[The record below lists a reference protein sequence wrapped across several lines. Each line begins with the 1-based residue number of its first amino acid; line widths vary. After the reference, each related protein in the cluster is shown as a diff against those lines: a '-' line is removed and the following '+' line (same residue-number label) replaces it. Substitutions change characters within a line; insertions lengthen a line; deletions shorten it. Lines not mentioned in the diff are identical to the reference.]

1 MKGDLAE
8 VHDEWPNRAASRYV
22 EAGGLRWH
30 VQELG
35 TEGPWLLLLHG
46 TGAATHSWAGIAP
59 LLAQHFRVIAPDLP
73 GHGYTDPAARE
84 QQSLSGMAAL
94 VASLIDA
101 LGVDPKLVVG
111 HSAGAAVLIRMTLD
125 GLLRPASIVSFN
137 GALLPFE
144 GLMGK
149 IFPGAARFLAALP
162 ILPGMLARRAKRSP
176 MVDRL
181 IQQTGSQSASLDLVH
196 YQSLSQSPRHIRGVL
211 AMMANWDLA
220 ALERD
225 LLELDTPLHLVACT
239 NDRAVPAA
247 QARYLKA
254 RLACAHLR
262 IVHELGHLGHEED
275 PALFAGFVEEA
286 AADVGLLGSPPQP
299 AT

>member
-1 MKGDLAE
+1 MSEDLSE
-8 VHDEWPNRAASRYV
+8 IHDEWPNRTASRYV

-35 TEGPWLLLLHG
+35 TEGPELLLLHG
-46 TGAATHSWAGIAP
+46 TGAATHSWAGMAP

-84 QQSLSGMAAL
+84 QQSLPGMATL

-101 LGVDPKLVVG
+101 LGVEPELVVG
-111 HSAGAAVLIRMTLD
+111 HSAGAAVLVRMTLD
-125 GLLRPASIVSFN
+125 GLIRPAAIVSFN

-149 IFPGAARFLAALP
+149 VFPRAARALAAVP
-162 ILPGMLARRAKRSP
+162 ILPGLLARRARRSP

-181 IQQTGSQSASLDLVH
+181 IEQTGSRSASLDLAH

-220 ALERD
+220 TLERD
-225 LLELDTPLHLVACT
+225 LLALDTPLYLVACV

-247 QARYLKA
+247 QARFLKA

-275 PALFAGFVEEA
+275 PAQFVGFVREA
-286 AADVGLLGSPPQP
+286 AAEVRLLG
-299 AT
+299 

>member
-1 MKGDLAE
+1 MSGDLAE
-8 VHDEWPNRAASRYV
+8 IHDEWPNRTASRYV

-35 TEGPWLLLLHG
+35 SEGPELLLLHG
-46 TGAATHSWAGIAP
+46 TGAATHSWAGMAP

-73 GHGYTDPAARE
+73 GHGYTDPAARA
-84 QQSLSGMAAL
+84 QQSLPGMATL
-94 VASLIDA
+94 VASLLDA
-101 LGVDPKLVVG
+101 LGVEPKLVVG
-111 HSAGAAVLIRMTLD
+111 HSAGAAVLVRMTLD
-125 GLLRPASIVSFN
+125 DLIRPTAIVSFN

-149 IFPGAARFLAALP
+149 VFPRAARALAALP
-162 ILPGMLARRAKRSP
+162 ILPGMLARRARRSP
-176 MVDRL
+176 MVNRL
-181 IQQTGSQSASLDLVH
+181 IEQTGSQSASLDLVH

-220 ALERD
+220 TLERD
-225 LLELDTPLHLVACT
+225 LLELDTPLYLVACV

-247 QARYLKA
+247 QARFLKA
-254 RLACAHLR
+254 RLACARLR

-275 PALFAGFVEEA
+275 PAQFVGFVEEA
-286 AADVGLLGSPPQP
+286 ATEVGLLG
-299 AT
+299 

>member
-1 MKGDLAE
+1 MSGDLTE
-8 VHDEWPNRAASRYV
+8 IHDEWPNRAASRYV

-35 TEGPWLLLLHG
+35 TRGPCLLLLHG
-46 TGAATHSWAGIAP
+46 TGAATHSWAGMAP

-73 GHGYTDPAARE
+73 GHGYTEPAERE
-84 QQSLSGMAAL
+84 QQSLPGMAAS
-94 VASLIDA
+94 VASLLDA
-101 LGVDPKLVVG
+101 LGVDAKLVVG
-111 HSAGAAVLIRMTLD
+111 HSAGAAVLVRMTLD
-125 GLLRPASIVSFN
+125 GLIRPAAIVSFN

-149 IFPGAARFLAALP
+149 IFPRAARVLAALP
-162 ILPGMLARRAKRSP
+162 ILPGMLARRAKHFP

-181 IQQTGSQSASLDLVH
+181 IEQTGSQSASLDLVH

-220 ALERD
+220 TLEQD
-225 LLELDTPLHLVACT
+225 ILQLDTPLHLVACA

-247 QARYLKA
+247 QARYLKS

-262 IVHELGHLGHEED
+262 IVYELGHLGHEED
-275 PALFAGFVEEA
+275 PALFAGFVREA
-286 AADVGLLGSPPQP
+286 ATEVGLLG
-299 AT
+299 

>member
-1 MKGDLAE
+1 MSEDLAE
-8 VHDEWPNRAASRYV
+8 IHDEWPNRTASRYV

-35 TEGPWLLLLHG
+35 TEGPELLLLHG
-46 TGAATHSWAGIAP
+46 TGAATHSWAGMAP
-59 LLAQHFRVIAPDLP
+59 LLARHFRVIAPDLP
-73 GHGYTDPAARE
+73 GHGYTDPAARG
-84 QQSLSGMAAL
+84 QQSLPGMAAL
-94 VASLIDA
+94 VARLLDA
-101 LGVDPKLVVG
+101 LGVEPRLVVG

-125 GLLRPASIVSFN
+125 DLIRPAAIVSFN

-149 IFPGAARFLAALP
+149 VFPRAARALAALP
-162 ILPGMLARRAKRSP
+162 ILPGLLARRARRSP

-181 IQQTGSQSASLDLVH
+181 IEQTGSQSASLDLVH

-220 ALERD
+220 TLEQD
-225 LLELDTPLHLVACT
+225 LLELETPLYLVACV

-247 QARYLKA
+247 QARFLKA
-254 RLACAHLR
+254 RLACARLR

-275 PALFAGFVEEA
+275 PAQFVGFVEEA
-286 AADVGLLGSPPQP
+286 AAEVGLLG
-299 AT
+299 

>member
-1 MKGDLAE
+1 MRSDIADI
-8 VHDEWPNRAASRYV
+8 HAEWPNRAASRYV
-22 EAGGLRWH
+22 DAGGLRWH

-35 TEGPWLLLLHG
+35 VAGPQLLLLHG
-46 TGAATHSWAGIAP
+46 TGAATHSWASMAP

-73 GHGYTDPAARE
+73 GHGFTDPSARE
-84 QQSLSGMAAL
+84 QQSLPGMAQS
-94 VASLIDA
+94 VASLLDA
-101 LGVDPKLVVG
+101 LEISPRLAIG
-111 HSAGAAVLIRMTLD
+111 HSAGAAVLVRMTLD
-125 GLLRPASIVSFN
+125 GLIHPDAIAAFN

-149 IFPGAARFLAALP
+149 VFPRAARVLASLP
-162 ILPGMLARRAKRSP
+162 VLPGLLARRSARSP
-176 MVDRL
+176 MIDRL
-181 IQQTGSQSASLDLVH
+181 IEQTGSRSAALDLVH

-225 LLELDTPLHLVACT
+225 ILALDTPLYLVACA

-254 RLACAHLR
+254 RLSCAHLR
-262 IVHELGHLGHEED
+262 IVPGLGHLGHEED
-275 PALFAGFVEEA
+275 PALFTGFVEEA
-286 AADVGLLGSPPQP
+286 AADVGLLG
-299 AT
+299 